1 MPKNPVCPHCGSR
14 NVTNVEEFYRCEDCH
29 SDFGRVP
36 YSDDGVPMV
45 DAVTGLRFRFGDFI
59 TGSVHLRFAQEDDD
73 CLYEVYDANEGGIDK
88 YADVLSLEEWTN
100 LKKKLF
106 ENLYMYDWDRSFI
119 PVNDGREIRGN
130 NEWLFS
136 IIVSEDEEY
145 TYSGVDAYPV
155 YWDRFM
161 RVLEPFFKKLEQH

>member
-1 MPKNPVCPHCGSR
+1 MPKIPVCPHCGSR

-29 SDFGRVP
+29 TDFGRVP
-36 YSDDGVPMV
+36 YSDDGVPMTE
-45 DAVTGLRFRFGDFI
+45 AVTGLRFRFGDYI
-59 TGSVHLRFAQEDDD
+59 SGSVHLRFAQEDED

-88 YADVLSLEEWTN
+88 YADMLSLEEWGE

-106 ENLYMYDWDRSFI
+106 ENLFIYDWDKYFI

-130 NEWLFS
+130 NEWEFS
-136 IIVSEDEEY
+136 IIVNEEEEY

-155 YWDRFM
+155 YWDRYM